1 MMTDQALKTI
11 DQEPLQNAVANKMQ
25 SSRLMQL
32 VEQALTTGAGTE
44 VITSL
49 MDAQDRWDTREARR
63 AFNEAM
69 SNAMSE
75 IPTIKKNKTV
85 GFNKVSY
92 QYEDLAEIAE
102 TVKPI
107 LNKYGLSY
115 RFRTTQEGATVSVTC
130 IVSHIDGYFEENT
143 LSANNDTS
151 GNKNGIQAV
160 GSAVTY
166 LERYTLKAALGLAA
180 AEDDDAQSVSNSPVI
195 TNDQFA
201 ELNNLLDANEIEK
214 AKFCAYMG
222 VDAIANIPQSDFAR
236 AKKAIEKRIANKAG
250 RANG

>member
-1 MMTDQALKTI
+1 MTNQAVETI
-11 DQEPLQNAVANKMQ
+11 DQEPMQNAVANQRQ

-32 VEQALTTGAGTE
+32 VEQALTTGAGID
-44 VITSL
+44 VVQSL
-49 MDAQDRWDTREARR
+49 MDAQDRWDAKEARR
-63 AFNEAM
+63 AFDEAM
-69 SNAMSE
+69 SNAMSK

-92 QYEDLAEIAE
+92 RYEDLAEIAE

-107 LNKYGLSY
+107 LEEYGLSY
-115 RFRTTQEGATVSVTC
+115 RFRTTQEGTLVSVTC
-130 IVSHIDGYFEENT
+130 IVSHVGGHAEENT

-180 AEDDDAQSVSNSPVI
+180 AEDDDAQAVSNSPVI
-195 TNDQFA
+195 TDDQFA
-201 ELNNLLDANEIEK
+201 ELNSLLDDHQIDKE
-214 AKFCAYMG
+214 KFCTYMG
-222 VDAIANIPQSDFAR
+222 VESIVNIPQSDFLR
-236 AKKAIEKRIANKAG
+236 AKKAIEKSIAKKKAL
-250 RANG
+250 ANG

>member
-11 DQEPLQNAVANKMQ
+11 DQEPLQNAVANRTQ
-25 SSRLMQL
+25 SSHLMQL
-32 VEQALTTGAGTE
+32 VEQALTSGAGID
-44 VITSL
+44 VVKSL
-49 MDAQDRWDTREARR
+49 MDAQARWDAKEARR
-63 AFNEAM
+63 AFDEAM
-69 SNAMSE
+69 SNAMGE

-130 IVSHIDGYFEENT
+130 IVSHVGGYAEENT
-143 LSANNDTS
+143 LSATNDNS
-151 GNKNGIQAV
+151 GNKNSIQAV

-166 LERYTLKAALGLAA
+166 LERYTIKAALGLAA
-180 AEDDDAQSVSNSPVI
+180 SVDDDAQSVSNNAVI
-195 TNDQFA
+195 SDDQFS
-201 ELNNLLDANEIEK
+201 ELNRLLDDNGIDKE
-214 AKFCAYMG
+214 KFCAYMG
-222 VDAIANIPQSDFAR
+222 VEAVANIPQSAFER
-236 AKKAIEKRIANKAG
+236 AKIAIGKSIANKAG

>member
-1 MMTDQALKTI
+1 MMTDQALETI
-11 DQEPLQNAVANKMQ
+11 DKEPQQNAVVNQQQ
-25 SSRLMQL
+25 SSRLMLL
-32 VEQALTTGAGTE
+32 VERALTTGAGID
-44 VITSL
+44 VVQSL
-49 MDAQDRWDTREARR
+49 MDAQDRWDAKEARR
-63 AFNEAM
+63 AFDEAM

-115 RFRTTQEGATVSVTC
+115 RFRTTQEGTSVSVTC
-130 IVSHIDGYFEENT
+130 IVSHVGGYAEENT
-143 LSANNDTS
+143 LVANNDTS
-151 GNKNGIQAV
+151 GNKNSIQAV

-180 AEDDDAQSVSNSPVI
+180 SVDDDAQSVSNSPVI
-195 TNDQFA
+195 TDDQFA
-201 ELNNLLDANEIEK
+201 ELNNLLDENEIDK

-222 VDAIANIPQSDFAR
+222 VAAIADIPRSDFAR
-236 AKKAIEKRIANKAG
+236 ARIAIGKSIANRAG